1 MDIEEIK
8 KYLRIDY
15 DGEDAEIQA
24 FVSAAE
30 EYLANAGIMANYESE
45 LYKLAVKL
53 LVSNWYSNR
62 IPIGT
67 VTQAMEYSLRRIII
81 QLQLGEDDSDD

>member
-1 MDIEEIK
+1 MDIEKVK

-15 DGEDAEIQA
+15 DGEDEEIQEFIA
-24 FVSAAE
+24 AAE
-30 EYLANAGIMANYESE
+30 EYLENAGVKRRNNSS
-45 LYKLAVKL
+45 LYNLAVKL

-67 VTQAMEYSLRRIII
+67 VTQTMEYSLSRILL
-81 QLQLGEDDSDD
+81 QLQLGDDEDDD

>member
-15 DGEDAEIQA
+15 DGEDEELEA
-24 FVSAAE
+24 FTTAAE
-30 EYLANAGIMANYESE
+30 EYLNNAGIKADYESE

-81 QLQLGEDDSDD
+81 QLQLGEDDGDD

>member
-1 MDIEEIK
+1 MDINEMK

-15 DGEDAEIQA
+15 NGEDDQIADFI
-24 FVSAAE
+24 SAAE
-30 EYLANAGIMANYESE
+30 EYLLNAGVKKKEDSS
-45 LYKLAVKL
+45 LYNLAVKL

-67 VTQAMEYSLRRIII
+67 ITQPMEYSLRRIIV
-81 QLQLGEDDSDD
+81 QLSLGDEEDD

>member
-1 MDIEEIK
+1 MDIEEVK

-15 DGEDAEIQA
+15 DGEDDEIQDFIA
-24 FVSAAE
+24 AAE
-30 EYLANAGIMANYESE
+30 EYLYNAGVKKPENSP
-45 LYKLAVKL
+45 LYNLAVKI

-67 VTQAMEYSLRRIII
+67 VTQDMKYSLSSIL
-81 QLQLGEDDSDD
+81 LQLELGADEDD

>member
-1 MDIEEIK
+1 MDISEMK

-15 DGEDAEIQA
+15 NGEDDQIADFI
-24 FVSAAE
+24 SAAE
-30 EYLANAGIMANYESE
+30 EYLLNAGVKKKEDSS
-45 LYKLAVKL
+45 LYNLAVKL

-67 VTQAMEYSLRRIII
+67 VTQPMEYSLSRIL
-81 QLQLGEDDSDD
+81 LQLSLGDEEDD